1 MDDVAMRPTLL
12 LTVALG
18 AVLAASACSSPEP
31 AAETEPSTPPATV
44 ATTDGTEPGTDPG
57 TELGF
62 GDSALLAWQ
71 PTQDLAGELEL
82 SVDAVAEQRQSVFD
96 GWARDEAMAAA
107 RPYFVTVALTN
118 VGDTDLGGQDVPLY
132 LRDTDGT
139 LGAPWTLGGDF
150 TACQS
155 GPLPVPFEAGAEA
168 EMCLV
173 YLVPDGGRVRDL
185 VFEPTEGYDPITWS
199 GDVEEPVRPRKDA
212 RKRGRG

>member
-1 MDDVAMRPTLL
+1 MRRVILL
-12 LTVALG
+12 ATA
-18 AVLAASACSSPEP
+18 AVLSASACSPTGPESTP
-31 AAETEPSTPPATV
+31 APSTAPVSTAAEP
-44 ATTDGTEPGTDPG
+44 GTEPGT
-57 TELGF
+57 ELDF
-62 GDSALLAWQ
+62 GDSAVLAWQ

-82 SVDAVAEQRQSVFD
+82 SVEAVAEQRQSVFD
-96 GWARDEAMAAA
+96 GWTRDEAMAAA
-107 RPYFVTVALTN
+107 RPYFVTVALAN

-132 LRDTDGT
+132 LRDTRGT

-155 GPLPVPFEAGAEA
+155 GPLPVPFGAGAEA

-199 GDVEEPVRPRKDA
+199 GDVEEPVRPRKDG
-212 RKRGRG
+212 RKKRGRG

>member
-1 MDDVAMRPTLL
+1 MRRTLL
-12 LTVALG
+12 MTVPL
-18 AVLAASACSSPEP
+18 AVVLVVSSCSRSEPPAEGPEP
-31 AAETEPSTPPATV
+31 SAPPAAV
-44 ATTDGTEPGTDPG
+44 APTTGTEPGTD
-57 TELGF
+57 LGF
-62 GDSALLAWQ
+62 GDPAVLAWR

-82 SVDAVAEQRQSVFD
+82 TVETVAEQRQSVFD
-96 GWARDEAMAAA
+96 GWTRDEAMAAA
-107 RPYFVTVALTN
+107 RPYFVTVTLAN

-132 LRDTDGT
+132 LRDTGGT

-155 GPLPVPFEAGAEA
+155 GPLPVPFEAGAEE

-199 GDVEEPVRPRKDA
+199 GDVEEPVRSRNDPK
-212 RKRGRG
+212 KRGRG

>member
-1 MDDVAMRPTLL
+1 MRRTLL
-12 LTVALG
+12 MTVPLA
-18 AVLAASACSSPEP
+18 AVLVVSSCSRSEPP
-31 AAETEPSTPPATV
+31 AAEPEPSVPPATV
-44 ATTDGTEPGTDPG
+44 APTAGTEPGTD
-57 TELGF
+57 LGF
-62 GDSALLAWQ
+62 GDPAVLVWR

-82 SVDAVAEQRQSVFD
+82 TVETVAEQRRSVFD
-96 GWARDEAMAAA
+96 GWTRDEAMAAA
-107 RPYFVTVALTN
+107 RPYFVTVTLAN

-132 LRDTDGT
+132 LRDTGGT

-155 GPLPVPFEAGAEA
+155 GPLPVPFEAGADA

-199 GDVEEPVRPRKDA
+199 GDVEEPVRSSRNPT
-212 RKRGRG
+212 KRGRG

>member
-1 MDDVAMRPTLL
+1 MRRVIFLAT
-12 LTVALG
+12 A
-18 AVLAASACSSPEP
+18 AVLSASACSPTDPGPTP
-31 AAETEPSTPPATV
+31 APSAAPVSTTA
-44 ATTDGTEPGTDPG
+44 TDGTEPG

-107 RPYFVTVALTN
+107 RPYFVTVTLAN

-212 RKRGRG
+212 KKRGRG

>member
-1 MDDVAMRPTLL
+1 MRRVIFLAT
-12 LTVALG
+12 A
-18 AVLAASACSSPEP
+18 AVLSASACSPTDPGPTP
-31 AAETEPSTPPATV
+31 APSAAPVSTTAT
-44 ATTDGTEPGTDPG
+44 DGTDPG

-107 RPYFVTVALTN
+107 RPYFVTVTLTN

-212 RKRGRG
+212 KKRGRG

>member
-1 MDDVAMRPTLL
+1 MRRVIFLAT
-12 LTVALG
+12 A
-18 AVLAASACSSPEP
+18 AVLSASACSPTDPGPTP
-31 AAETEPSTPPATV
+31 APSAAPVSTTA
-44 ATTDGTEPGTDPG
+44 TDGTEPG

-107 RPYFVTVALTN
+107 RPYFVTVTLTN

>member
-1 MDDVAMRPTLL
+1 MRRVIFLAT
-12 LTVALG
+12 A
-18 AVLAASACSSPEP
+18 AVLSASACSPTDPGPTP
-31 AAETEPSTPPATV
+31 APSAAPVSTTA
-44 ATTDGTEPGTDPG
+44 TDGTEPG

-107 RPYFVTVALTN
+107 RPYFVTVTLTN

-185 VFEPTEGYDPITWS
+185 VFEPTEAYDPITWS

>member
-1 MDDVAMRPTLL
+1 MRRTLL

-18 AVLAASACSSPEP
+18 VVLAASACSRPGPGAEPE
-31 AAETEPSTPPATV
+31 TSTPPATG
-44 ATTDGTEPGTDPG
+44 AAADGTEPGTEPG
-57 TELGF
+57 TELDF
-62 GDSALLAWQ
+62 GDSAVLAWQ

-82 SVDAVAEQRQSVFD
+82 SVEAVAEQRQSVFD
-96 GWARDEAMAAA
+96 GWTRDEAMAAA
-107 RPYFVTVALTN
+107 RPYFVTVALAN

-132 LRDTDGT
+132 LRDTRGT

-155 GPLPVPFEAGAEA
+155 GPLPVPFGAGAEA

-199 GDVEEPVRPRKDA
+199 GDVEEPVRPRKDG
-212 RKRGRG
+212 RKKRGRG

>member
-1 MDDVAMRPTLL
+1 MRRVIFLAT
-12 LTVALG
+12 A
-18 AVLAASACSSPEP
+18 AVLSASACSPTDPGPTP
-31 AAETEPSTPPATV
+31 APSAAPVSTTAT
-44 ATTDGTEPGTDPG
+44 DGTDPG

-107 RPYFVTVALTN
+107 RPYFVTVTLTN